1 MSTAIGEVKPT
12 LYSVTYMGH
21 WYRGE
26 ALPLEG
32 VLERARRFGF
42 EGIEIEAKRP
52 HGSPLDWPRER
63 CRALVRRAAD
73 AGLAITGLGALNDF
87 SSPIPEFREAQ
98 LGAVRELVRMTADLE
113 AGILR
118 VFLAWTGST
127 KVAGPE
133 GGARYDQ
140 AQKAWDAA
148 HEDVAEGDVW
158 AWCRDAL
165 AEAARFAGEH
175 GVVLAL
181 QNHKPVVKT
190 YRQVLQMVREVAS
203 PHLKVCLD
211 APLMESRD
219 PEYLRQAVQETGSL
233 QVLTHYFGEFERPQ
247 PNGAV
252 RLVDKRSQWRGPF
265 VRHGYVEENF
275 YVPFVEALLETGYR
289 GSLGYEPC
297 RPLPVVDGRAGGLEF
312 VGGCARLALTFMR
325 DTIAAAK
332 RAVAERAAEPKT
344 AAASADR

>member
-1 MSTAIGEVKPT
+1 MSTAIGDVKPT

-63 CRALVRRAAD
+63 CRDLVRRAHD
-73 AGLAITGLGALNDF
+73 AGLPITGLGALNDF
-87 SSPIPEFREAQ
+87 SSPVAEFREAQ
-98 LGAVRELVRMTADLE
+98 LAAVRELVRMTADLE

-118 VFLAWTGST
+118 VFLGWTGST
-127 KVAGPE
+127 RVTGEE
-133 GGARYDQ
+133 GGARYDL

-148 HEDVAEGDVW
+148 HEDVGDGEVW
-158 AWCRDAL
+158 DCCRDAL

-181 QNHKPVVKT
+181 QNHKPIVKT
-190 YRQVLQMVREVAS
+190 YRQVLQMVREVGS

-211 APLMESRD
+211 APLMESRE
-219 PEYLRQAVQETGSL
+219 PEYLRQAVRETGSL

-247 PNGAV
+247 PNGPV

-275 YVPFVEALLETGYR
+275 YAPFVETLLETGYR
-289 GSLGYEPC
+289 GSMGYELC
-297 RPLPVVDGRAGGLEF
+297 SPLPVLEGRTVGIEF
-312 VGGCARLALTFMR
+312 VDECARLALEFMR

-332 RAVAERAAEPKT
+332 RAVVARTGAAAVSAER
-344 AAASADR
+344 